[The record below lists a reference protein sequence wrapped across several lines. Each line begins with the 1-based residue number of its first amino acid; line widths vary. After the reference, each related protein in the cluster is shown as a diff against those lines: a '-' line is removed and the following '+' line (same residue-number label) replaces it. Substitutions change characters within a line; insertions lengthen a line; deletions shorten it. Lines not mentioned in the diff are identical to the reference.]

1 MRRNA
6 IKQTLRRTIRAVLIT
21 SAGLTAS
28 GQSAAAPIMG
38 WTAQIDPMYMAVFG
52 MDEQIATISRR
63 PPTPAGAPDT
73 FIQEG
78 VDLEMDG
85 DFAIRGE
92 VQYMASRWGVGASG
106 FWFNPEGDVDRVE
119 DLNGF
124 SGVSIF
130 SNNIGGSAFTGGP
143 NRVTYSADNDLEV
156 WTADFYGIRTLAETP
171 DSHVHMLAGL
181 KIGGIEDD
189 FSERAQIGNVAGGV
203 FTPTAIRTSRASSDS
218 GVLIGPLV
226 GVAGDASYDRHRV
239 KGLLQQSMLFG
250 EADADRRTEHDNN
263 GNGVLNAGDVV
274 STTTSSHDVGV
285 PITEVGVKYLY
296 DVTENIALGLGGFAS
311 VWWDAPTAPG
321 VDDSLHSTDLNEQ
334 TLVFLGGMGTVE
346 ARF

>member
-21 SAGLTAS
+21 STGLTAS

-52 MDEQIATISRR
+52 MDEQIATISRQ

-73 FIQEG
+73 VIQEG

-156 WTADFYGIRTLAETP
+156 WTADFYGIRTLA
-171 DSHVHMLAGL
+171 
-181 KIGGIEDD
+181 
-189 FSERAQIGNVAGGV
+189 
-203 FTPTAIRTSRASSDS
+203 
-218 GVLIGPLV
+218 
-226 GVAGDASYDRHRV
+226 
-239 KGLLQQSMLFG
+239 
-250 EADADRRTEHDNN
+250 
-263 GNGVLNAGDVV
+263 
-274 STTTSSHDVGV
+274 
-285 PITEVGVKYLY
+285 
-296 DVTENIALGLGGFAS
+296 
-311 VWWDAPTAPG
+311 
-321 VDDSLHSTDLNEQ
+321 
-334 TLVFLGGMGTVE
+334 
-346 ARF
+346 